1 MQIME
6 VTDLPADLA
15 GRSDAQTLLTS
26 AISLAEAYCRTEF
39 GYEADIEEFHDGGN
53 SSEIWLRRR
62 PVTVVTSVTANG
74 YEITDFGFNAKTGR
88 LWRGNG
94 YSHRRNAPDFP
105 FGQENVVVVYS
116 AGYTSAPDDMKAA
129 IIDGMRG
136 VINEQARDMTLKK
149 ESFAGDYSWEAAD
162 GANDPLSVFSPT
174 AKTMLRKYRRCGQN
188 VIGL

>member
-6 VTDLPADLA
+6 TTDLPADLA

-26 AISLAEAYCRTEF
+26 AISLAEAFCRTEF
-39 GYEADIEEFHDGGN
+39 GYDADIEEVHDGGN

-62 PVTVVTSVTANG
+62 PVAVVTSVTANG
-74 YEITDFGFNAKTGR
+74 YEITDYSFNAKTGR
-88 LWRGNG
+88 LWRGYG
-94 YSHRRNAPDFP
+94 YSHRRLAPEFP

-116 AGYTSAPDDMKAA
+116 AGYTTVPDDLKAA

-136 VINEQARDMTLKK
+136 IINEQARDMTIKK

-162 GANDPLSVFSPT
+162 DAADPFAVFSPS
-174 AKTMLRKYRRCGQN
+174 AKTLLRKYRRCGQN

>member
-6 VTDLPADLA
+6 ITDLPADLA

-26 AISLAEAYCRTEF
+26 SISLAEALCRCEF

-74 YEITDFGFNAKTGR
+74 YEITDFSFNAKTGR

-105 FGQENVVVVYS
+105 FGQENVAVVYS

-136 VINEQARDMTLKK
+136 IINEQARDMTLKK

-174 AKTMLRKYRRCGQN
+174 AKTLLRKYRRCGQN